1 MRLQLIIEKGT
12 SMKYKLVEQH
22 YDMLPNT
29 IWFDAGPAV
38 PSLWVGESRVVTAID
53 GDGSE
58 TAMRIVPV
66 NKLEK
71 IDA

>member
-1 MRLQLIIEKGT
+1 
-12 SMKYKLVEQH
+12 MKYKLIEQH
-22 YDMLPNT
+22 YDMPPNS

-38 PSLWVGESRVVTAID
+38 PSLWEGESRVVTAVD

-66 NKLEK
+66 NKLEVVHAM
-71 IDA
+71 DTERST